1 MTSLLYSQ
9 PKFFLEI
16 FVSFCYLCISFLK
29 GGLIIGTG
37 FGASVGTT
45 LGSLLGADIGVDFS
59 FRKCLGFFS
68 KFGILKRVILS
79 TECVIGFRLF
89 IKLIIGCYFLLIETI

>member
-1 MTSLLYSQ
+1 M
-9 PKFFLEI
+9 
-16 FVSFCYLCISFLK
+16 CISFLK